1 MDHRIGDNQ
10 ARIGHNLIEAVHLA
24 SPIPLWTITNS
35 AEKWQKKPQTAV
47 RTRNWPLQVNWLL
60 QESPVPSRQMCD
72 CIFSAKESLHFN
84 MWTLGNRLILRW
96 GQCKKKK
103 GQPKKTTKA
112 FMVYI
117 LSRNVRALSVLPVDH
132 GIIQLGPLLS
142 LLAGENSVDIRGA
155 KATALSFVSLRW

>member
-1 MDHRIGDNQ
+1 
-10 ARIGHNLIEAVHLA
+10 LA
-24 SPIPLWTITNS
+24 SPILLWTITNS
-35 AEKWQKKPQTAV
+35 AEKRQKKPQTAV

-84 MWTLGNRLILRW
+84 MWSLGNRLILQW
-96 GQCKKKK
+96 GQCKKKKK

-117 LSRNVRALSVLPVDH
+117 LSRKCEGTFSPACWSRNNTSGISSLSV
-132 GIIQLGPLLS
+132 S
-142 LLAGENSVDIRGA
+142 RRN
-155 KATALSFVSLRW
+155 